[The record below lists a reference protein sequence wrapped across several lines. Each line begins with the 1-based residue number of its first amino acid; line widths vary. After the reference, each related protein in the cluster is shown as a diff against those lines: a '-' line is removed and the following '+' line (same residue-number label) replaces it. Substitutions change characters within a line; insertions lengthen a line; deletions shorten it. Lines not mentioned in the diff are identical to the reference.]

1 MLRRVMNKLT
11 IFQQKLIG
19 LACVYIVLLAAYI
32 PTLQTILNGSSRSYM
47 IDVGETQIVLNKWGT
62 LHATGYPLYVITGN
76 VLTGIMRVVGIDPVV
91 AASLVSLI
99 WGLAALGLVYL
110 LAVHL
115 TERVALSAGMVILLG
130 LTRTLWIHTVSA
142 EIYSF
147 TLAILVGLLIL
158 ALWRGEIRGRIYW
171 LALLGGIG
179 VAHHRAIAMAIPA
192 LIFAVYPYLLANR
205 RRLPRLL
212 GVSLFLGLPGF
223 LQYAY
228 LYARAVA
235 GADWVYGQPD
245 TLHGLW
251 DEFMG
256 KEAAYFIGA
265 PKSWSGLVDNFHSVN
280 DVLLHDLTIPGI
292 IVGGLGLL
300 VAIATPAQ
308 RRAGITMFL
317 LAGTSY
323 AAHVFFVYTDVLSAM
338 ILPIV
343 VGMAFG
349 WLFVGDWL
357 CSAKFSGVFQES
369 PRIQYGLIE
378 LIAVIFAIGLV
389 SQNYDFIHG
398 LTHDET
404 GLQTVEQVR
413 EAPEGSTVT
422 LAWGPRYFA
431 VAGAQELHDDLAHIE
446 VVDDR
451 ADFRSIV
458 EGSKLLTPD
467 YSLFRQPVSWWE
479 ERLGEPVYSRAG
491 APFLVEIGV
500 EPELADSP
508 PEGVTVAEEAAIC
521 NEEGLTLAVTWQ
533 TDETPEQDWR
543 VFVHALDSDGNLI
556 AQGDQP
562 APVFGWR
569 PMTSWLPH
577 ERVRDL
583 YPIAVD
589 AVDGVDSIQYGFYIA
604 LPEGGF
610 ENFAEYEIDVDCR
623 S

>member
-1 MLRRVMNKLT
+1 MNGLT
-11 IFQQKLIG
+11 IFQRKLIG
-19 LACVYIVLLAAYI
+19 LACVYIALLAAYI
-32 PTLQTILNGSSRSYM
+32 PTLQTILNGSSHSYM

-76 VLTGIMRVVGIDPVV
+76 ILTGIMRIVGIDPVI
-91 AASLVSLI
+91 ATTFVSLF
-99 WGLAALGLVYL
+99 WGLAALGLLYL
-110 LAVHL
+110 LAVHV
-115 TERVALSAGMVILLG
+115 TERIALSAGMVILLG

-142 EIYSF
+142 EIYTF
-147 TLAILVGLLIL
+147 TLAILTGLLIL
-158 ALWRGEIRGRIYW
+158 ALWRGEIRGRLYW
-171 LALLGGIG
+171 MALLGGIG
-179 VAHHRAIAMAIPA
+179 VAHHRAIVMAIPA

-212 GVSLFLGLPGF
+212 GISLFLGLLGF

-235 GADWVYGQPD
+235 GAEWVYGQPD
-245 TLHGLW
+245 SLHGLW
-251 DEFMG
+251 NEFTG
-256 KEAAYFIGA
+256 KEASYFIGA
-265 PKSWSGLVDNFHSVN
+265 PKSWSALVDNFHAVN

-292 IVGGLGLL
+292 LVGCLGILI
-300 VAIATPAQ
+300 AIATPA
-308 RRAGITMFL
+308 RRKVGITMFL
-317 LAGTSY
+317 LTGTSY
-323 AAHVFFVYTDVLSAM
+323 AAHVFFVYTDVLSA
-338 ILPIV
+338 IVLTIV

-349 WLFVGDWL
+349 WLFVGEWL
-357 CSAKFSGVFQES
+357 CSAQASVVFRQTQ
-369 PRIQYGLIE
+369 RVQYGFVGLVG
-378 LIAVIFAIGLV
+378 VIFAIALV

-398 LTHDET
+398 LTYDET
-404 GLQTVEQVR
+404 GLETVEQVR

-431 VAGAQELHDDLAHIE
+431 VAGAQELRHDLAHIH

-451 ADFRSIV
+451 ADFRAIV
-458 EGSKLLTPD
+458 EDGKLLTPD

-479 ERLGEPVYSRAG
+479 ERLGEPVYLRAG
-491 APFLVEIGV
+491 APFLIEIGV
-500 EPELADSP
+500 EPDLAESP
-508 PEGVTVAEEAAIC
+508 PDGITVAEEAVIC
-521 NEEGLTLAVTWQ
+521 GDDRLTLAVTWQ
-533 TDETPEQDWR
+533 TDETPDQDWR
-543 VFVHALDSDGNLI
+543 VFVHALDEDGNLI
-556 AQGDQP
+556 GQGDQP

-589 AVDGVDSIQYGFYIA
+589 AVDGVDSIQYGFYVA